1 MRIGK
6 VLEAHH
12 HVVGVPH
19 QRELKAKRRSNML
32 SLRADAEMASA
43 FPPGL
48 PRRPK
53 DLTDLAIGQHLLVSE
68 ASSFSR

>member
-1 MRIGK
+1 
-6 VLEAHH
+6 
-12 HVVGVPH
+12 
-19 QRELKAKRRSNML
+19 ML